1 MNETRPPSPRRV
13 PMSLRF
19 RLIVGAAIVAVA
31 GAAWAA
37 LTYWGGA
44 DKQHEVVVYR
54 LCVGSERSKCPAD
67 ASFVRNE
74 GEETVS
80 RWAQRQCPS
89 YKRRRIIVN
98 DGPAG
103 CGCTVADVTC
113 SSE

>member
-1 MNETRPPSPRRV
+1 
-13 PMSLRF
+13 MSLRF

-37 LTYWGGA
+37 LTYWGGGA
-44 DKQHEVVVYR
+44 DQKNEVVVYR
-54 LCVGSERSKCPAD
+54 LCVGSDRSKCPAD